1 MSGRVALAAG
11 AVVAGLL
18 LAGCGVASPD
28 LFVLHRS
35 GSVPGARL
43 TLLVNDGGTVRCNG
57 GPPKTITSAQLIKA
71 RGAVDDLKGK
81 PDTPGP
87 ATLATQ
93 LPARPNSILRY
104 VVRDE
109 DGTVAFSDTSA
120 HQPKV
125 FFQLAALTRELAQK
139 VCGLPR

>member
-1 MSGRVALAAG
+1 MTARLRLAA
-11 AVVAGLL
+11 AVAGAGLL
-18 LAGCGVASPD
+18 VGGCGVASPD

-43 TLLVNDGGTVRCNG
+43 TLLVNDSGTVRCNG
-57 GPPKTITSAQLIKA
+57 GPAKTITSAQLIKA

-93 LPARPNSILRY
+93 LPPGRGAIMRY
-104 VVRDE
+104 VVRDQ

>member
-1 MSGRVALAAG
+1 MAG
-11 AVVAGLL
+11 VIFFL
-18 LAGCGVASPD
+18 GCLPD
-28 LFVLHRS
+28 CPRRLF
-35 GSVPGARL
+35 PGTGDEVSRW
-43 TLLVNDGGTVRCNG
+43 TVRCNG
-57 GPPKTITSAQLIKA
+57 GPAKAISSAQLIRA

-81 PDTPGP
+81 PDAPGP
-87 ATLATQ
+87 AALATQ
-93 LPARPNSILRY
+93 LPPGPGSILRY

>member
-1 MSGRVALAAG
+1 MSARRPLAAG
-11 AVVAGLL
+11 VAAAGVLL
-18 LAGCGVASPD
+18 GGCGVAAPD

-35 GSVPGARL
+35 GSIPGARL

-57 GPPKTITSAQLIKA
+57 GPAKTITSAQLIRA

-81 PDTPGP
+81 PNTPGP

-93 LPARPNSILRY
+93 LPAGPGSILRY

>member
-1 MSGRVALAAG
+1 MTGRVALAVG
-11 AVVAGLL
+11 ASAAGLL
-18 LAGCGVASPD
+18 LGGCGVASPD

-57 GPPKTITSAQLIKA
+57 GPARAITSAQLIKA

-93 LPARPNSILRY
+93 LPPGPRSIMRY

-120 HQPKV
+120 HQPRV
-125 FFQLAALTRELAQK
+125 FFQLAALARELAQK

>member
-1 MSGRVALAAG
+1 VSVRALTSALAG
-11 AVVAGLL
+11 AAGLA

-28 LFVLHRS
+28 LFVVHRS
-35 GSVPGARL
+35 GSIPGARL
-43 TLLVNDGGTVRCNG
+43 TLLVGDGGTVRCNG
-57 GPPKTITSAQLIKA
+57 GPAKAISSAQLIRA

-81 PDTPGP
+81 PDAPGP
-87 ATLATQ
+87 AALATQ
-93 LPARPNSILRY
+93 LPPGPGSILRY